1 MEASEILIEKLK
13 EFEGFRRDAYRDVTG
28 VLTIGYGHTGSDVR
42 EGDRLTT
49 YAAEELLLMDL
60 REHERAV
67 RRLKVAHTQGQF
79 DALVSFAFNV
89 GIGRLNRSALLKV
102 IRNGGS
108 KAQIT
113 REFKRWV
120 YAGGKVQ
127 PGLFKRREWEAKRF
141 FEPDEMEPMKVRDWS
156 DFHK

>member
-120 YAGGKVQ
+120 FAGGHRM
-127 PGLFKRREWEAKRF
+127 PGLVKRREWEARRF
-141 FEPDEMEPMKVRDWS
+141 FE
-156 DFHK
+156 

>member
-67 RRLKVAHTQGQF
+67 RQLKVAYTQGQF

-120 YAGGKVQ
+120 FAGGQ
-127 PGLFKRREWEAKRF
+127 RMPGLVKRREWEAKRF
-141 FEPDEMEPMKVRDWS
+141 FE
-156 DFHK
+156 

>member
-13 EFEGFRRDAYRDVTG
+13 EFEGFRRDAYLDVTG

-67 RRLKVAHTQGQF
+67 RQLKVAHTQGQF

-120 YAGGKVQ
+120 FAGGQ
-127 PGLFKRREWEAKRF
+127 RMPGLVKRREWEAKRF
-141 FEPDEMEPMKVRDWS
+141 FE
-156 DFHK
+156 

>member
-67 RRLKVAHTQGQF
+67 RRLKVAYTQGQF

-102 IRNGGS
+102 IHNGGS

-120 YAGGKVQ
+120 FAGGHRM
-127 PGLFKRREWEAKRF
+127 PGLVKRREWEVKRF
-141 FEPDEMEPMKVRDWS
+141 FE
-156 DFHK
+156 

>member
-13 EFEGFRRDAYRDVTG
+13 EFEGFRRDAYRDVAG

-89 GIGRLNRSALLKV
+89 GIGRLNRSALLRT

-120 YAGGKVQ
+120 FAGGKRLR
-127 PGLFKRREWEAKRF
+127 GLELRRNWEAKRF
-141 FEPDEMEPMKVRDWS
+141 FE
-156 DFHK
+156 

>member
-49 YAAEELLLMDL
+49 YAAEELLMMDL

-67 RRLKVAHTQGQF
+67 RDSSTHWCRLSSTWA
-79 DALVSFAFNV
+79 
-89 GIGRLNRSALLKV
+89 
-102 IRNGGS
+102 
-108 KAQIT
+108 
-113 REFKRWV
+113 
-120 YAGGKVQ
+120 
-127 PGLFKRREWEAKRF
+127 
-141 FEPDEMEPMKVRDWS
+141 S
-156 DFHK
+156 DG

>member
-89 GIGRLNRSALLKV
+89 GIGRLNRSALLRV

-120 YAGGKVQ
+120 FAGGQ
-127 PGLFKRREWEAKRF
+127 RMPGLVKRREWEAKRF
-141 FEPDEMEPMKVRDWS
+141 FE
-156 DFHK
+156 

>member
-1 MEASEILIEKLK
+1 
-13 EFEGFRRDAYRDVTG
+13 

-67 RRLKVAHTQGQF
+67 RQLKVAHTQGQF
-79 DALVSFAFNV
+79 DALVSFVFNV

-120 YAGGKVQ
+120 FAGGQ
-127 PGLFKRREWEAKRF
+127 RMPGLVKRREWEAKRF
-141 FEPDEMEPMKVRDWS
+141 FE
-156 DFHK
+156 

>member
-49 YAAEELLLMDL
+49 YAAEELLLLDL

-67 RRLKVAHTQGQF
+67 RQLKVAHTQGQF
-79 DALVSFAFNV
+79 DALVSFVFNV

-120 YAGGKVQ
+120 FAGGQ
-127 PGLFKRREWEAKRF
+127 RMPGLVKRREWEAKRF
-141 FEPDEMEPMKVRDWS
+141 FE
-156 DFHK
+156 

>member
-13 EFEGFRRDAYRDVTG
+13 EFEGFRRDAYRDVAG

-120 YAGGKVQ
+120 FAGGQ
-127 PGLFKRREWEAKRF
+127 RMPGLVKRREWEAKRF
-141 FEPDEMEPMKVRDWS
+141 FE
-156 DFHK
+156 

>member
-89 GIGRLNRSALLKV
+89 GIGRLNRSALLRT

-120 YAGGKVQ
+120 FAGGQPQ
-127 PGLFKRREWEAKRF
+127 PGLVKRREWEARRF
-141 FEPDEMEPMKVRDWS
+141 FE
-156 DFHK
+156 